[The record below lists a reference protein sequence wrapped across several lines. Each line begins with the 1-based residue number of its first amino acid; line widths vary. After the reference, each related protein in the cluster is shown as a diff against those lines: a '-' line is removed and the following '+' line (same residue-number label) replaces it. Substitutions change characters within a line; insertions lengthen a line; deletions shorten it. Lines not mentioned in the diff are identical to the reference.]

1 MARDRRYIANEGGAT
16 QTAASA
22 LVSPSARVSAPL
34 ADTPDTP
41 LAESHQVSQPR
52 DHLLALVR
60 ALARDAARADHLT
73 EQGHGTD

>member
-22 LVSPSARVSAPL
+22 SVSPGARVSPSL
-34 ADTPDTP
+34 ADTPDTT
-41 LAESHQVSQPR
+41 LAGNHQVSQPR

-60 ALARDAARADHLT
+60 ALARDAARADHLM
-73 EQGHGTD
+73 EQGQDTD